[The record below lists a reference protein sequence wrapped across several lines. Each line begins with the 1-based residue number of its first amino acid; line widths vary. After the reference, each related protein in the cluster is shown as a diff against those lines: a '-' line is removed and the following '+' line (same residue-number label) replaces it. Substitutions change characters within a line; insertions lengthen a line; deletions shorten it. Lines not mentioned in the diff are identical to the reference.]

1 MIKLGELQT
10 LTAVQFEK
18 QGVYLTDG
26 SGEKVLLPS
35 NQFDKKLQKND
46 EVEVFIYKDS
56 EDRLIATKQTP
67 YITLHK
73 TALLTVKEVTSIG
86 AFLDWGLAKDLLL
99 PFKEQT
105 FKVKEGDSVL
115 VALYIDKSSRLCA
128 TMEVYDYLKTDG
140 SFQKDQRVTGYV
152 YQVIDNFG
160 AFIAVDNRYSG
171 MIPKKDLHHVPAI
184 GEIVSVRITDILPD
198 GKLNLSFHEK
208 ACIQMDADAELIFEC
223 LETAGGFLPYHDKT
237 SPEIISREFDMS
249 KAAFKR
255 AIGSLYKNKKI
266 MIKEN
271 GIRLLTQEEKDEAE
285 AQLRKQKK
293 EEKHRAAVRKYEPI
307 YGRKH

>member
-10 LTAVQFEK
+10 LKAVQFEK
-18 QGVYLTDG
+18 QGVYLSDDG
-26 SGEKVLLPS
+26 EEKVLLPS
-35 NQFDKKLQKND
+35 SQFDKTLQMGD
-46 EVEVFIYKDS
+46 ALEVFIYKDS
-56 EDRLIATKQTP
+56 EDRLIATRQTP
-67 YITLHK
+67 FLTLHK
-73 TALLTVKEVTSIG
+73 TALLTVREVTPIG

-105 FKVKEGDSVL
+105 YKVKEGDHVL

-128 TMEVYDYLKTDG
+128 TMEVYDYLQTDAPY
-140 SFQKDQRVTGYV
+140 QKDQRVTGYV
-152 YQVIDNFG
+152 YQVIDSFG
-160 AFIAVDNRYSG
+160 AYVAVDDIYSG
-171 MIPKKDLHHVPAI
+171 MIPKKDLHHTPEI
-184 GEIVSVRITDILPD
+184 GETVSVRITSILPD
-198 GKLNLSFHEK
+198 GKLNLAFHEK

-266 MIKEN
+266 VIKEN
-271 GIRLLTQEEKDEAE
+271 GIRLLTQEEKDEIE
-285 AQLRKQKK
+285 SELRKQKK
-293 EEKHRAAVRKYEPI
+293 AAKHRAAVQKYEPV